1 MARHNP
7 WLSDNTNVAA
17 VAGSNPTV
25 AARKRTV
32 PGRWVNVTYDLAIYG
47 GPARYLTDLTDPSD
61 PKSVLKSLIVDGED
75 HTGDWSITD
84 FTLAELKQWIR
95 GTTYDNRAE
104 RPTVDNGKYPVLS
117 FQEIIDI
124 AKAKSASTGRTLSVF
139 PEAKN
144 AIWNNAQAIANGCG
158 PAGSHPLED
167 AMIQAIS
174 DNGLNSKAAPI
185 VVQSF
190 DPESLKY
197 FRSAG
202 LKTKAV
208 LLIDG
213 NGVDYETGAVIYRTD
228 DSATFVSGRPY
239 SWTLAGKGNY
249 FGDLLTPAG
258 LAEVKTY
265 ADGIGAWKP
274 QVMSW
279 VIAPFPATKPE
290 GTPFVGTL
298 ADVNKVTPTSL
309 IRDAHAAGLFVYSF
323 TFRDEARYLPGVY
336 VGDPKAELIQFFEA
350 GLDGVFTDFAN
361 TGVAARNDFLQRV
374 SPASRTPARRSLDAR
389 LAWPLSEA
397 RRPMEADASGST
409 LHRDTTTRSRSP
421 SPTGHSSSS
430 WVRGCSSCAA
440 PARARRRLAHEDRPA
455 DRAGMRVRQRPA
467 QL

>member
-1 MARHNP
+1 MKLVSVCIFSRTRDLAVTALLAVTCVLSACSHDNKGVDSVPFKTLDGKPPQVIGHRGLPGLFPEETQPSYEHAADVGADALEEDLHLTKDCRLVARHNP

-17 VAGSNPTV
+17 VAVSNPTV

-32 PGRWVNVTYDLAIYG
+32 PGRWVDVSYDLAIYG

-124 AKAKSASTGRTLSVF
+124 AQAKSASTGRTLSVF

-144 AIWNNAQAIANGCG
+144 PIWNNAQAIANGCG

-167 AMIQAIS
+167 AMIEVIS

-202 LKTKAV
+202 LKTKAM

-213 NGVDYETGAVIYRTD
+213 NGVDYKTGAVIYRTD
-228 DSATFVSGRPY
+228 DFATFVSGRPY

-258 LAEVKTY
+258 LAEIKTY

-279 VIAPFPATKPE
+279 AIAPFPATKPE

-336 VGDPKAELIQFFEA
+336 MGDPKAEVIQFFEA

-361 TGVAARNDFLQRV
+361 TGVAARNDFLQQ
-374 SPASRTPARRSLDAR
+374 
-389 LAWPLSEA
+389 
-397 RRPMEADASGST
+397 
-409 LHRDTTTRSRSP
+409 
-421 SPTGHSSSS
+421 
-430 WVRGCSSCAA
+430 VR
-440 PARARRRLAHEDRPA
+440 
-455 DRAGMRVRQRPA
+455 
-467 QL
+467 